1 MLFLIQVKIVDFIKI
16 NFTGEYE
23 RLNKEIF
30 S

>member
-16 NFTGEYE
+16 NFTEEYE